1 MSSALIGK
9 NEAIE
14 GADVGISDG
23 INEQKVIG
31 LIVEDSHISAVEVSK
46 KLKGRRIMSDIFIIG
61 AGCSV
66 PYGFPTGAMLM
77 QKLKDFNYGDNNLD
91 SQSFRPPSYL
101 FELYHE
107 LFGKYREY
115 TNLRKTGGQYSF
127 EADGIEVNV
136 SNKISETIAPF
147 AKSIRH
153 SMMVSTDEF
162 LKNRLGQEKSEEASF
177 GKRLIARE
185 ILMAEKE
192 SESSYVRGG
201 EGKKKDHWLGN
212 IDWIQHLLSRIDQ
225 QDKWEEILKQTVF
238 LTFNYDCV
246 LEYCIFLYLTSDKQY
261 ADAEAHAF
269 IKEMR
274 IYHVNGF
281 IGPLEEIPF
290 GAVEN
295 GKYQEIAQ
303 RMETVWEK
311 RRNRDESEKAKYQ
324 RFLNNA
330 QRVYFMGF
338 SYIPDNL
345 ESIGIDR
352 GAIIIRNANVY
363 ATAMGL
369 SSQNRLRIS
378 SYFDLK
384 DFEKRNEPEP
394 MPEIVIRRD
403 PFMTDFQY
411 QQEYKQKEKEVKEQI
426 KRNRIR
432 YEDRVLKDA
441 SAVDLILDYYTFS

>member
-1 MSSALIGK
+1 
-9 NEAIE
+9 
-14 GADVGISDG
+14 
-23 INEQKVIG
+23 
-31 LIVEDSHISAVEVSK
+31 
-46 KLKGRRIMSDIFIIG
+46 MSDVFIIG

-77 QKLKDFNYGDNNLD
+77 QSLKNFNYGRKFPRDPYDTSDIFLVDLYQEHFGYSSTDNKRQYGKEYAWVLPYTEHENFYNQLMD
-91 SQSFRPPSYL
+91 ELVLPFSQ
-101 FELYHE
+101 
-107 LFGKYREY
+107 
-115 TNLRKTGGQYSF
+115 
-127 EADGIEVNV
+127 
-136 SNKISETIAPF
+136 
-147 AKSIRH
+147 SIRH

-162 LKNRLGQEKSEEASF
+162 LKNRLGQKQNEQADF
-177 GKRLIARE
+177 GKRLIAYE
-185 ILMAEKE
+185 ILKAEQA
-192 SESSYVRGG
+192 SRL
-201 EGKKKDHWLGN
+201 DN
-212 IDWIQHLLSRIDQ
+212 IDWIQHFLSRIDQ

-238 LTFNYDCV
+238 LTFNYDRV

-269 IKEMR
+269 IKEMQ

-311 RRNRDESEKAKYQ
+311 RRNRDESEKEKYQ
-324 RFLNNA
+324 EFLRNA

-345 ESIGIDR
+345 ESIGISP
-352 GAIIIRNANVY
+352 GAEIIKKAQVY
-363 ATAMGL
+363 ATAMGT
-369 SSQNRLRIS
+369 SPQNRLRIS
-378 SYFDLK
+378 SYLDLM

-394 MPEIVIRRD
+394 MPEIEVQRG
-403 PFMTDFQY
+403 PFMTDIMY
-411 QQEYKQKEKEVKEQI
+411 RQEYEKQERIAKTLAKLGREHYE
-426 KRNRIR
+426 NRI
-432 YEDRVLKDA
+432 LKDA

>member
-1 MSSALIGK
+1 MNL
-9 NEAIE
+9 
-14 GADVGISDG
+14 DV
-23 INEQKVIG
+23 
-31 LIVEDSHISAVEVSK
+31 
-46 KLKGRRIMSDIFIIG
+46 FIIG

-77 QKLKDFNYGDNNLD
+77 QKLKDFYYGDNNLD

-101 FELYHE
+101 FDLYYE
-107 LFGKYREY
+107 LFEKYQDY
-115 TNLRKTGGQYSF
+115 TKLRKAGGEYAFS
-127 EADGIEVNV
+127 AANIETRII
-136 SNKISETIAPF
+136 NKINETIAPF

-162 LKNRLGQEKSEEASF
+162 LKNRLNQEKSEEADF

-185 ILMAEKE
+185 ILVAEQE
-192 SESSYVRGG
+192 SEKQFSY
-201 EGKKKDHWLGN
+201 EDGKRISKKYWLGN
-212 IDWIQHLLSRIDQ
+212 IDWIQHFLSRIDQ
-225 QDKWEEILKQTVF
+225 QPNWQEILKQTVF
-238 LTFNYDCV
+238 LTFNYDRV

-261 ADAEAHAF
+261 ADADARAF
-269 IKEMR
+269 IKEMQ

-281 IGPLEEIPF
+281 MGSLEEIPF

-295 GKYQEIAQ
+295 GKYQEIAE

-311 RRNRDESEKAKYQ
+311 RSHRDESEKKKYQ
-324 RFLNNA
+324 GFLMNA

-352 GAIIIRNANVY
+352 GALILHDAEVY
-363 ATAMGL
+363 ATAMSL

-378 SYFDLK
+378 TYLDLK

-394 MPEIVIRRD
+394 MPEIEVRRTPLMVD
-403 PFMTDFQY
+403 DSLY
-411 QQEYKQKEKEVKEQI
+411 RQECERQERMAKAQAKSRQMRYE
-426 KRNRIR
+426 NRI
-432 YEDRVLKDA
+432 LKDA